1 MRNMK
6 NQVRYL
12 SIGLMMSLVTL
23 ISCQSRYEKCKQH
36 YIDEEGYSYEEAC
49 DQCDEEEDAHIQSTA
64 R

>member
-1 MRNMK
+1 
-6 NQVRYL
+6 
-12 SIGLMMSLVTL
+12 MMSLVTL